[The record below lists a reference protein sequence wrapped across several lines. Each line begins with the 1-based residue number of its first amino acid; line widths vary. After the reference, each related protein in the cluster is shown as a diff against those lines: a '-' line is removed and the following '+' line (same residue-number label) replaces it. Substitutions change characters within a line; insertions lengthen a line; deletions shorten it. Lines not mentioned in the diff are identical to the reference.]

1 MCIKYAHSQ
10 GFHQK
15 YGLLSNYRS
24 ILKLKTLALC
34 WEFWWKEKTRIT
46 KLKEFMNE
54 FLHIFADYMHIGV
67 IRLVYYAQTI

>member
-24 ILKLKTLALC
+24 ILMLK
-34 WEFWWKEKTRIT
+34 KTRLMLRILM
-46 KLKEFMNE
+46 KRKDARHE
-54 FLHIFADYMHIGV
+54 IKGV
-67 IRLVYYAQTI
+67 HE